1 MHGLDTFEN
10 ALDEKFC
17 RFLAEQTQTL
27 LRNGDRQ
34 WRSNLSWQDGVVRSS
49 HLVLIREC
57 PEAERQLIL
66 AQLIKKEIVSTLDYV
81 VMIYAWTKYSY
92 IPWHND
98 GHKES
103 AITIFLN
110 NKWEED
116 WGGLFLYKNENEQ
129 ILGITPKFNMAIR
142 NKGHVP
148 HAVTMITPDAE
159 TLRLTLQ
166 IFSKSSRSA

>member
-1 MHGLDTFEN
+1 LT
-10 ALDEKFC
+10 
-17 RFLAEQTQTL
+17 
-27 LRNGDRQ
+27 
-34 WRSNLSWQDGVVRSS
+34 
-49 HLVLIREC
+49 
-57 PEAERQLIL
+57 
-66 AQLIKKEIVSTLDYV
+66 QLIKKEIVSTLDYA

-98 GHKES
+98 DRSES

-110 NKWEED
+110 NRWEED

-129 ILGITPKFNMAIR
+129 ILGITPTFNMAVR
-142 NKGHVP
+142 NKGNVP

-166 IFSKSSRSA
+166 IFSKSPRSA